1 MKQKKSMKW
10 ALSLVGAT
18 ALLAGCGAAGSTTEN
33 TESDKL
39 QVVTTFY
46 PMYDFTKQ
54 VAQDDA
60 EVSMLLE
67 AGMEV
72 HSFEPSS
79 QMIAEIQ
86 DADVFIY
93 NSPEMETWV
102 PDVLASIDTSDMVV
116 ICASDAIT
124 LLEYEGEA
132 HAHDHE
138 SEEKWANAGHSH
150 TVDPHVWLDPVLAQ
164 TEVSTI
170 AEGLA
175 EADPDNAEDYL
186 ENAGIYNGKL
196 NELDEAYRAAFEGTE
211 NRTFVTQ
218 HAAFAYLA
226 ARYDLN
232 QISVTGLNAE
242 VEPSAAALATL
253 SDYVKANNIS
263 HIYFENNASSQTA
276 ETLAEEVG
284 VELAVL
290 SPLEG
295 ITEEDQKKGSDYIS
309 VMLENLEALK
319 KSIN

>member
-1 MKQKKSMKW
+1 MRQKKRMKW
-10 ALSLVGAT
+10 AVSLAGT
-18 ALLAGCGAAGSTTEN
+18 IALLAGCGAAGSGTEN

-46 PMYDFTKQ
+46 PMYDFAKQ
-54 VAQDDA
+54 VAQEDA
-60 EVSMLLE
+60 DVSLLLE

-86 DADVFIY
+86 DADVFVY

-102 PDVLASIDTSDMVV
+102 PDVLASIDTADMVV
-116 ICASDAIT
+116 ICASEAIT

-132 HAHDHE
+132 HEHEHE
-138 SEEKWANAGHSH
+138 SEEEEEVGHSH

-164 TEVSTI
+164 TEVATI
-170 AEGLA
+170 AEGFA
-175 EADPDNAEDYL
+175 EADPEHAENYSKNAETYR
-186 ENAGIYNGKL
+186 EKL
-196 NELDEAYRAAFEGTE
+196 DELDAAYRTAFEGAE

-226 ARYDLN
+226 ARYDLE

-242 VEPSAAALATL
+242 NEPSAAALATL
-253 SDYVKANNIS
+253 SDYVKANHVT

-276 ETLAEEVG
+276 ETLAKEVG

-295 ITEEDQKKGSDYIS
+295 ISAEDQEKGSDYIS

>member
-1 MKQKKSMKW
+1 MNQKKSMKW
-10 ALSLVGAT
+10 ALSLLGTA
-18 ALLAGCGAAGSTTEN
+18 ALLVGCGAAGSATEN
-33 TESDKL
+33 SDSGKL

-60 EVSMLLE
+60 DVSLLLE
-67 AGMEV
+67 AGLEV

-102 PDVLASIDTSDMVV
+102 PDLLASIDTSDMVV
-116 ICASDAIT
+116 ICASEAIT

-138 SEEKWANAGHSH
+138 SEGEEAETGHNH

-164 TEVSTI
+164 TEVTTI

-175 EADPDNAEDYL
+175 KADADHADAYLKNAE
-186 ENAGIYNGKL
+186 AYNRQL
-196 NELDEAYRAAFEGTE
+196 IELDEAYKTAFEGAE

-226 ARYDLN
+226 ARYDLE

-242 VEPSAAALATL
+242 SEPSAAALATL
-253 SDYVKANNIS
+253 SDYVKANSIS

-276 ETLAEEVG
+276 KTLAEEVG

-295 ITEEDQKKGSDYIS
+295 ITEDDQKQGADYIS
-309 VMLENLEALK
+309 VMLKNLEALK
-319 KSIN
+319 QSIN

>member
-93 NSPEMETWV
+93 NSP
-102 PDVLASIDTSDMVV
+102 
-116 ICASDAIT
+116 
-124 LLEYEGEA
+124 
-132 HAHDHE
+132 
-138 SEEKWANAGHSH
+138 
-150 TVDPHVWLDPVLAQ
+150 
-164 TEVSTI
+164 
-170 AEGLA
+170 
-175 EADPDNAEDYL
+175 
-186 ENAGIYNGKL
+186 
-196 NELDEAYRAAFEGTE
+196 
-211 NRTFVTQ
+211 
-218 HAAFAYLA
+218 
-226 ARYDLN
+226 
-232 QISVTGLNAE
+232 
-242 VEPSAAALATL
+242 
-253 SDYVKANNIS
+253 
-263 HIYFENNASSQTA
+263 
-276 ETLAEEVG
+276 
-284 VELAVL
+284 
-290 SPLEG
+290 
-295 ITEEDQKKGSDYIS
+295 
-309 VMLENLEALK
+309 
-319 KSIN
+319 

>member
-1 MKQKKSMKW
+1 MKRKRCMKW
-10 ALSLVGAT
+10 TLSLLGTT
-18 ALLAGCGAAGSTTEN
+18 ALLAGCGANNEMAVGGGADTEK
-33 TESDKL
+33 DKL

-60 EVSMLLE
+60 DVSLLLE

-102 PDVLASIDTSDMVV
+102 PDVLASLDTSDMLV
-116 ICASDAIT
+116 ICASEAIT

-138 SEEKWANAGHSH
+138 SEEEDAETGHTH

-164 TEVSTI
+164 TEVTAI

-175 EADPDNAEDYL
+175 QADADHAENYLGNAETY
-186 ENAGIYNGKL
+186 IGKL
-196 NELDEAYRAAFEGTE
+196 NELDEAYRAAFEGAE

-226 ARYDLN
+226 DRYDLV
-232 QISVTGLNAE
+232 QLAITGCGRGRRR
-242 VEPSAAALATL
+242 
-253 SDYVKANNIS
+253 IG
-263 HIYFENNASSQTA
+263 
-276 ETLAEEVG
+276 G
-284 VELAVL
+284 VESSRRDHQRGPGKWFGLYFGHA
-290 SPLEG
+290 G
-295 ITEEDQKKGSDYIS
+295 
-309 VMLENLEALK
+309 
-319 KSIN
+319 

>member
-18 ALLAGCGAAGSTTEN
+18 ALLAGCGATGSTTEN

-138 SEEKWANAGHSH
+138 SEEEGANAGHSH

-309 VMLENLEALK
+309 VMLDNLEALK

>member
-1 MKQKKSMKW
+1 MKQNKSMKW

-138 SEEKWANAGHSH
+138 SEEKGANAGHSH

-186 ENAGIYNGKL
+186 ENA
-196 NELDEAYRAAFEGTE
+196 R
-211 NRTFVTQ
+211 
-218 HAAFAYLA
+218 
-226 ARYDLN
+226 
-232 QISVTGLNAE
+232 ISLSMAGC
-242 VEPSAAALATL
+242 PS
-253 SDYVKANNIS
+253 S
-263 HIYFENNASSQTA
+263 
-276 ETLAEEVG
+276 
-284 VELAVL
+284 
-290 SPLEG
+290 
-295 ITEEDQKKGSDYIS
+295 
-309 VMLENLEALK
+309 
-319 KSIN
+319 